1 MYLTA
6 DEEAAAILASPMS
19 APTARELLLPAVLS
33 LARGLLPAV
42 IRRLDKVDDAG
53 ICEAGGGGSA
63 VRLVEALEGFEDRNR
78 SREAKDG
85 SGGSGAVSAVE
96 PEGGGFP
103 PGDAGSTTPKARG
116 GLKTTGL
123 ENECRN
129 ESRDG
134 SGSKESGSGNL
145 EAGLAHSSTPE
156 SSKAG
161 RRPRHPA
168 SDQQEIDREGG
179 DDGRDEAL
187 GSPEYLPRSAALL
200 VSTLL
205 RQSRR
210 LGRDESDKGG
220 GAVSRLFDSPGL
232 ESPGEASVTKGCGE
246 ERSDEVASEV
256 ETDGGG
262 VSPQQEQFWAFRRS
276 ETLDRVER
284 EAEALL
290 DSIRRDDLGRSGR
303 RGGVSSEADGSATA
317 VHDDSCAPEADEDGA
332 LIATGAALAT
342 GPPPDREED
351 DESDGED
358 SLDGDMERL
367 ETLAAFMRRDLESAG
382 VCFLDGG
389 VGSGGE
395 FGAAMGGPDAGA
407 EIDDEGVAARF
418 RRWFGRGFAMEEKL
432 VRAYM
437 RPYDGSAGEGG
448 QGRLADNPVLIW
460 CVFSLFLSLSHL
472 RVLLV
477 RD

>member
-134 SGSKESGSGNL
+134 SGSKYSSGPGNL
-145 EAGLAHSSTPE
+145 EAGLGAHSTPE
-156 SSKAG
+156 SS
-161 RRPRHPA
+161 HTA
-168 SDQQEIDREGG
+168 SDQQAIDRENR
-179 DDGRDEAL
+179 DDGRDESL

-290 DSIRRDDLGRSGR
+290 DSIRRDDVGRSGR
-303 RGGVSSEADGSATA
+303 RSGVSSVADGSATA

-389 VGSGGE
+389 VGE

-407 EIDDEGVAARF
+407 EIDDEGIAARF
-418 RRWFGRGFAMEEKL
+418 RRWFARGFAMEEKL